1 MTYGICCLQEA
12 YITPQTAQLWKHEW
26 DGDFFYQPGTN
37 NSGGLIIL
45 ISKLFC
51 CEEACEIKVND
62 RILGVSFILNNKKFV
77 VYNIYAPASKDK
89 KQTFQIS

>member
-1 MTYGICCLQEA
+1 MSYGICCLQEA
-12 YITPQTAQLWKHEW
+12 YITPQTAQIWKHEW

-62 RILGVSFILNNKKFV
+62 RILGVSFILNNKKFI

-89 KQTFQIS
+89 K